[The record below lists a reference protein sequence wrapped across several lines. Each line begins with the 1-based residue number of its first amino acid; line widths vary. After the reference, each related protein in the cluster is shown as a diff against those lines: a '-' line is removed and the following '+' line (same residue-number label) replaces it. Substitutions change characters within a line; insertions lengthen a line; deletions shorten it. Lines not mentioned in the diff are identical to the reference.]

1 MRDAIRASHATRSR
15 AVRAVCIGLLLAAG
29 VAAFADDPIE
39 ANAQSTT
46 EVAIFAGGCFWCME
60 HPFDELAGV
69 ISTTAG
75 YTGGRASNPTY
86 KAVSA
91 GGTGH
96 AESVQVTY
104 DTSKVS
110 YEKLLDVFWHN
121 IDPLAVDR
129 QFCDEGSQYR
139 SAIFY
144 STPEQQALADT
155 SKQKVQEEF
164 DKPVATQIV
173 AAGRFY
179 PAEEYHQDYYRKNPI
194 RYKLYRLK
202 CGRDQ
207 RLQQLWGPPKEAG
220 Q

>member
-1 MRDAIRASHATRSR
+1 
-15 AVRAVCIGLLLAAG
+15 VRAVWIGGLLLAAG
-29 VAAFADDPIE
+29 VGASADDPIE
-39 ANAQSTT
+39 ANPQSTT
-46 EVAIFAGGCFWCME
+46 AVAIFAGGCFWCME

-69 ISTTAG
+69 ISTTSG
-75 YTGGRASNPTY
+75 YTGGRAVNPTY
-86 KAVSA
+86 EEVSA
-91 GGTGH
+91 GRTGH

-104 DTSKVS
+104 DPSKVS

-121 IDPLAVDR
+121 IDPLAVDQ

-144 STPEQQALADT
+144 STPDEQALAEA

-179 PAEEYHQDYYRKNPI
+179 PAEEYHQDYYRKNPL
-194 RYKLYRLK
+194 RYKFYRLK

-207 RLQQLWGPPKEAG
+207 RLQQLWGPPTEAG

>member
-1 MRDAIRASHATRSR
+1 MTHMVYASR
-15 AVRAVCIGLLLAAG
+15 AMAIGLLLVATVG
-29 VAAFADDPIE
+29 VSADDPATATPE
-39 ANAQSTT
+39 AGTA
-46 EVAIFAGGCFWCME
+46 VAIFAGGCFWCME
-60 HPFDELAGV
+60 HPFDELVGV
-69 ISTTAG
+69 IATTSG
-75 YTGGRASNPTY
+75 YTGGNTPNPTY
-86 KAVSA
+86 EQVSA
-91 GGTGH
+91 GGTAH
-96 AESVQVTY
+96 AESVRVTY
-104 DTSKVS
+104 DPSKVS
-110 YEKLLDVFWHN
+110 YEKLLDVYWRN

>member
-1 MRDAIRASHATRSR
+1 VRH
-15 AVRAVCIGLLLAAG
+15 AVRAACIGLLLAAG
-29 VAAFADDPIE
+29 VGASADDPIE

-46 EVAIFAGGCFWCME
+46 AVAIFAGGCFWCME
-60 HPFDELAGV
+60 HPFDELVGV
-69 ISTTAG
+69 ISTTSG
-75 YTGGRASNPTY
+75 YTGGRAANPTY
-86 KAVSA
+86 KEVSA
-91 GGTGH
+91 GRTGH

-104 DTSKVS
+104 DPSKVS

-121 IDPLAVDR
+121 IDPLAVDQ

-144 STPEQQALADT
+144 GTPNEQALAEA

-179 PAEEYHQDYYRKNPI
+179 PAEEYHQDYYRKNPL
-194 RYKLYRLK
+194 RYKFYRLK

-207 RLQQLWGPPKEAG
+207 RLQQLWGPPTEAG